1 MDLRQL
7 GWTAAFHQDFA
18 LFEAEGLTPARV
30 AREDKQSYVVYVEC
44 GPLRASVSGRLR
56 NNAAGP
62 ADFPAVGD
70 WVAIQARPAEQ
81 QATIHAVLPRR
92 SMFSR
97 HAAGEA
103 ARQQVLATNVDCVF
117 LVSGLDGDFNPRRI
131 ERYLTLAW
139 ESGAAPV
146 IVLNKADVCA
156 ELDARIREVEAIALG
171 VPVLVV
177 SACDGR
183 GLAELR
189 SHVGPGITAALLGS
203 SGVGKSSLINSLLGE
218 EQLRIG
224 AVREDDSRGRHTT
237 THRELLLLPGGGIVI
252 DTPGMR
258 ELQLWA
264 RDEAVEGAFGDIEQL
279 ARACRF
285 RDCAHASEPGC
296 AVRIAVARGVL
307 ARDRFE
313 SYLKLKRELRFAA
326 RREDVGLIRAERERW
341 KPIAAWAKKRAKR
354 R

>member
-1 MDLRQL
+1 MDLHQL
-7 GWTAAFHQDFA
+7 GWSAALHQDFA
-18 LFEAEGLTPARV
+18 HLEAEGLVPARV
-30 AREDKQSYVVYVEC
+30 AREDKQSYVVYAEC
-44 GPLRASVSGRLR
+44 GALRATVSGRLR
-56 NNAAGP
+56 NSAAGP

-70 WVAIQARPAEQ
+70 WVAIQPRPAEQ
-81 QATIHAVLPRR
+81 QATIHTVVPRR
-92 SMFSR
+92 SAFSR
-97 HAAGEA
+97 QAAGAA
-103 ARQQVLATNVDCVF
+103 ARQQVLAANVDCVF

-146 IVLNKADVCA
+146 IVLNKADICA
-156 ELDARIREVEAIALG
+156 ELDARVCAVEAIALG
-171 VPVLVV
+171 VPVLIV
-177 SACDGR
+177 SAHNGR
-183 GLAELR
+183 GMAELR

-224 AVREDDSRGRHTT
+224 AVRADDSRGRHTT
-237 THRELLLLPGGGIVI
+237 THRELLILPGGGIVI
-252 DTPGMR
+252 DTPGLR

-264 RDEAVEGAFGDIEQL
+264 RDDALDGAFADIEELGRQ
-279 ARACRF
+279 CRF
-285 RDCAHASEPGC
+285 RDCAHAGEPGC
-296 AVRIAVARGVL
+296 AVRIAIVRGVL
-307 ARDRFE
+307 SRERFE